1 MVSQQTASQIAAMTI
16 EQVAHY
22 ASFGHGLSGD
32 FDGKCPFERGTAISV
47 KHLLTHGLIERRE
60 RTVDL
65 KPQSYGGNWPE
76 LQSVGPTKIVTWHLT
91 PAGRDA
97 WMHGKL

>member
-1 MVSQQTASQIAAMTI
+1 MTI

-22 ASFGHGLSGD
+22 ASFNHGLSGD
-32 FDGKCPFERGTAISV
+32 MPGGPTKYPPFEPETQRSV
-47 KHLLTHGLIERRE
+47 RYLLQHGLIERRE

-65 KPQSYGGNWPE
+65 GPRKGLGNWPE
-76 LQSVGPTKIVTWHLT
+76 MEPHGVVTLVTWHLT
-91 PAGRDA
+91 PEGRDR

>member
-1 MVSQQTASQIAAMTI
+1 VTI
-16 EQVAHY
+16 EQVAHS

-32 FDGKCPFERGTAISV
+32 LAEHGGKHPPFEPETERSV
-47 KHLLTHGLIERRE
+47 RYLLGKKLIERRA

-65 KPQSYGGNWPE
+65 GPRKGWGNWPE
-76 LQSVGPTKIVTWHLT
+76 MEPHGVVTIVTWHLT

-97 WMHGKL
+97 WMHGRL

>member
-1 MVSQQTASQIAAMTI
+1 VTI
-16 EQVAHY
+16 EQVAHS

-32 FDGKCPFERGTAISV
+32 LEGQCPFEPETARSV
-47 KHLLTHGLIERRE
+47 RYLLGKKLIERRE

-65 KPQSYGGNWPE
+65 GPRKGWGNWPE
-76 LQSVGPTKIVTWHLT
+76 MEPHGVVTLVTWHLT

-97 WMHGKL
+97 WMHGRL